1 MQMREAAERVLF
13 STTLE
18 EKLKLVPREV
28 VDDCPGLALRTPSDG
43 PGRPSELRISDGG
56 IKMPFPGTRKIGD
69 EKERGRLLHFL
80 ANHELLAA
88 ELMALVLLK
97 FPDAPKEYRAGVYAA
112 LREEQMHTRLY
123 LRRMRE
129 CGVAFGELPLNDYF
143 WKLVAPVESPLEFV
157 TRLNLTFE
165 QANLDFS
172 KHYAQLFR
180 QAGDRGTAAVLEK
193 IYQDEIGHVGHGVK
207 WFRHWKK
214 HGTNDWEAF
223 SQAQRFPLSAARAK
237 GSAPFNAEGRRL
249 AGLDEDFIRHLQVYE
264 QSRGRTPVLNW
275 FNPNAEVRVMEA
287 VSGQRQDLNKH
298 AVALEEDLELLALAW
313 CRRDDIAVLRRRPS
327 PEHLSHLQEVGIEL
341 PEIVVEKDL
350 SSLEGRKL
358 GGMKPWAWSPDAA
371 NIFRPLAE
379 DLSPTVPLQWREA
392 LPHEWIS
399 KEIGIRLEE
408 ELGWVEERG
417 VVCRSVEEAWGAV
430 RKGLS
435 RGAVLVKA
443 AYSCAGRGHF
453 RIETE
458 TPEAAVDAWLQ
469 QAMTRHRCVIVESWL
484 NRLLDFSALYE
495 IDSDT
500 AHLVGMTI
508 VENDAA
514 GRYLGTRVS
523 HKWGSMLE
531 PEMAAFLFKE
541 CQVMDWYERAIP
553 EVLQRLLPGYTGPVG
568 VDAMVHRRADGSW
581 ALKPVVE
588 LNVRMSM
595 GRVAIE
601 LQKRKAFRG
610 DGRLRILRKKELR
623 EIDQKRL
630 TFLTDPLTAREF
642 VAAWERL

>member
-18 EKLKLVPREV
+18 EKLMLVPRDV
-28 VDDCPGLALRTPSDG
+28 IDDCPGPALRSLSEG
-43 PGRPSELRISDGG
+43 PGRPHELRISEGG
-56 IKMPFPGTRKIGD
+56 IKMPFPGTGKIGD

-88 ELMALVLLK
+88 ELMALVLLR
-97 FPDAPKEYRAGVYAA
+97 FPDAPKEYRAGVYEA

-129 CGVAFGELPLNDYF
+129 CGVEFGELPVNDYF
-143 WKLVAPVESPLEFV
+143 WKLVSPVESPLEFV

-180 QAGDRGTAAVLEK
+180 EAGDNSTAAVLEK

-214 HGTNDWEAF
+214 HGTTDWEAF
-223 SQAQRFPLSAARAK
+223 SQAQKFPLSAARAK
-237 GSAPFNAEGRRL
+237 GTAPFNVEGRRL

-275 FNPNAEVRVMEA
+275 FNPNAEARVMEV
-287 VSGQRQDLNKH
+287 VSGERQDLNKH
-298 AVALEEDLELLALAW
+298 AVALEEDLELLTLAW

-327 PEHLSHLQEVGIEL
+327 PEHLSYLKEVGLEL
-341 PEIVVEKDL
+341 PEIVMESDL
-350 SSLEGRKL
+350 PSLKGRKL
-358 GGMKPWAWSPDAA
+358 GGVKPWAWSPDASDR
-371 NIFRPLAE
+371 FRPLAE
-379 DLSPTVPLQWREA
+379 EVSPTVPMQWREA
-392 LPHEWIS
+392 LPREWFS
-399 KEIGIRLEE
+399 KEIGIRMEE
-408 ELGWVEERG
+408 NLDWLDERG
-417 VVCRSVEEAWGAV
+417 AVCRSVDEAHEAV
-430 RKGLS
+430 RKGLH

-443 AYSCAGRGHF
+443 AYSCAGRGHY
-453 RIETE
+453 RIESD
-458 TPEAAVDAWLQ
+458 TPEATVDAWLR
-469 QAMTRHRCVIVESWL
+469 QAIAKHRCVIVERWL
-484 NRLLDFSALYE
+484 ERLLDFSALYE
-495 IDSDT
+495 IDMEG
-500 AHLVGMTI
+500 AHLAGMTI

-523 HKWGSMLE
+523 HKWGSMLD
-531 PEMAAFLFKE
+531 PGMAAFLFKE
-541 CQVMDWYERAIP
+541 CRVMDWYERAIP
-553 EVLQRLLPGYTGPVG
+553 EALTRLLPGYTGPVG
-568 VDAMVHRRADGSW
+568 VDAMVHRRGDGSY

-588 LNVRMSM
+588 MNVRMSM

-601 LQKRKAFRG
+601 LHKRKAFRG
-610 DGRLRILRKKELR
+610 DGRLRILRKKELP
-623 EIDQKRL
+623 EPDQKGL
-630 TFLTDPLTAREF
+630 IFLTDPLTAREF
-642 VAAWERL
+642 VAAWEKL